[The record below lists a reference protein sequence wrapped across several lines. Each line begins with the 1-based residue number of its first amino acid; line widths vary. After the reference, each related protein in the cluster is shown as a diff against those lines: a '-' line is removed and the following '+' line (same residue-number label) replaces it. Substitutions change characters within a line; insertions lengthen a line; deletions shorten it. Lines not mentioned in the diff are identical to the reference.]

1 MGFKLF
7 KPKTWKIGAGKDKP
21 FWHSLTPWKDQS
33 LSEQNEALSR
43 SKFAKGLHKYL
54 YNPLAHGYMGDY
66 KGDDD
71 LLGLTGA
78 NLFSSRDDSRRGLE
92 NVLKGLGQGKTPK
105 GRYGLGEKLADAG
118 VDYSFDVTDAKSLG
132 EALARAEFEK
142 RMVSDLEGGD
152 YASAVGT
159 YGSGVRSAEG
169 YGYIKESDYKKA
181 WDDFMEEQGDAFD
194 KMGSMYALNPFELSQ
209 LDPASQKW
217 RDMLNPRQ
225 AEATDIYGEQ
235 IESIYSGIGGD
246 IQTGE
251 AARKRKDA
259 LDMYGQNILGARGD
273 VRSAREG
280 QMDRTLEDILSAFQS

>member
-7 KPKTWKIGAGKDKP
+7 RPKTWKIGAGKGKP
-21 FWHSLTPWKDQS
+21 LLHHLTPWKDQS
-33 LSEQNEALSR
+33 LSEHNKALGR
-43 SKFAKGLHKYL
+43 SKFAKGLHKYV
-54 YNPLAHGYMGDY
+54 YNPLVHGYLGDY
-66 KGDDD
+66 EGDDD

-78 NLFSSRDDSRRGLE
+78 NLYESKDDSRRGLE

-105 GRYGLGEKLADAG
+105 GRYGLGEGLRDAG
-118 VDYSFDVTDAKSLG
+118 IDYSFDVTDAKSLG
-132 EALARAEFEK
+132 EALAKAQFEK
-142 RMVSDLEGGD
+142 QMVSDLEGGD

-159 YGSGVRSAEG
+159 YGSGKRSVEG
-169 YGYIKESDYKKA
+169 YGYIKESDYEKA
-181 WDDFMEEQGDAFD
+181 WDEFQKEQGDAFY

-209 LDPASQKW
+209 LDPASKKW

-259 LDMYGQNILGARGD
+259 LDMYGQNILSARGD

-280 QMDRTLEDILSAFQS
+280 QMDKTLEDILSAFQS